1 MNYFFHL
8 LLSNQ
13 TEGLLIS
20 NTSLKNRWIVLN
32 LGDRHSRKKGIVINI
47 PSWGVFRCVDIR
59 DGFSVPN
66 VLKNVEKSQ
75 NSVGILSSAQSPLQK

>member
-1 MNYFFHL
+1 M
-8 LLSNQ
+8 
-13 TEGLLIS
+13 
-20 NTSLKNRWIVLN
+20 N

-75 NSVGILSSAQSPLQK
+75 NSVGILSSAQSPLQKWKLIKSYQKVIHSIYKIALSALNIWLM

>member
-1 MNYFFHL
+1 M
-8 LLSNQ
+8 
-13 TEGLLIS
+13 
-20 NTSLKNRWIVLN
+20 N

-75 NSVGILSSAQSPLQK
+75 NSVGILSSAQSPLQKWNLIKSYQKVIHSIYKIALSALNIWLM